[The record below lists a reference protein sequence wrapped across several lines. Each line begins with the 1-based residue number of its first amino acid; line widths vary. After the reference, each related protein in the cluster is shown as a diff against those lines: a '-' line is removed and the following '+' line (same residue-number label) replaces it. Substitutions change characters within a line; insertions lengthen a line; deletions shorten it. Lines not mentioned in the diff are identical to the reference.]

1 MATKLSIFTTATDPI
16 LRGDLWHEPIT
27 CYEKLADEVVVV
39 NGGGILPLRG
49 FRDHLNIKV
58 VQSPWNREFSWEFI
72 GEQFQRGYEETAGD
86 WVLRADL
93 DMIWHEKDY
102 AAIRQACEDNP
113 EAPAL
118 SFYKWQFVLPDRYNL
133 KSRLVLL
140 VNKKKYGDRIRFDS
154 GGDLCQVSLDNKYL
168 TPDDVPQVGIQTYNY
183 EKILKSESQ
192 IKNDVG
198 RMARAWKSHFGEY
211 RLGGPDDES
220 AYAEW
225 LKMEVGRFNKP
236 SEHIKLEDHPAVMQN
251 TIRNL
256 KPEQFGYSGFGQLT
270 LSDYV
275 S

>member
-1 MATKLSIFTTATDPI
+1 
-16 LRGDLWHEPIT
+16 
-27 CYEKLADEVVVV
+27 
-39 NGGGILPLRG
+39 
-49 FRDHLNIKV
+49 
-58 VQSPWNREFSWEFI
+58 
-72 GEQFQRGYEETAGD
+72 
-86 WVLRADL
+86 
-93 DMIWHEKDY
+93 MIWHEKDY